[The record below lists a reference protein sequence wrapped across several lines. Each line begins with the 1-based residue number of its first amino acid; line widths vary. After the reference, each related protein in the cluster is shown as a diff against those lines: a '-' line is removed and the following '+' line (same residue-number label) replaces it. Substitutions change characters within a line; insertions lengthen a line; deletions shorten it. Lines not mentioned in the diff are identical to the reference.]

1 MHIYNN
7 NHNNKLCAYISVKG
21 GAGFCGCLL
30 TAVWGG
36 DPVLTGAGLEGAGD
50 RHYGGWLC
58 GAGGG
63 GAGSFQVPETGS
75 EYE

>member
-1 MHIYNN
+1 MHSN
-7 NHNNKLCAYISVKG
+7 SSMG
-21 GAGFCGCLL
+21 
-30 TAVWGG
+30 GG